1 VFTRDERRAFFFLM
15 AIAAAGAVA
24 RFVRPQGGAPGA
36 GLIAPHLAGGDLARQ
51 AAAAQRAEDL
61 ARPLA
66 PGETVD
72 VDRAGPTE
80 IERLPRIGPGLARRI
95 VADREANG
103 PFGSLAGLARVPGLG
118 TRTVALLE
126 PAARFSGVARAP
138 APPVATAPPARAAE
152 RAIAPPPRAPAAAA
166 RRAGTALGRCAAL
179 QRPLALNTAD
189 AAELAC
195 LPGVGPAL
203 AARIVADRRVRG
215 PFAEVQAL
223 ERVPGIGPARLA
235 RLAGRLSAP

>member
-1 VFTRDERRAFFFLM
+1 MFTRDERRAFLFLM
-15 AIAAAGAVA
+15 AVATAGAGA
-24 RFVRPQGGAPGA
+24 RFVRPRGAAPGA
-36 GLIAPHLAGGDLARQ
+36 GLVAPHLVAGDLVRQ
-51 AAAAQRAEDL
+51 AAAAKRAEEL

-72 VDRAGPTE
+72 VDRAGAPE
-80 IERLPRIGPGLARRI
+80 IERLPRIGPDLARRI

-103 PFGSLAGLARVPGLG
+103 PFGSLDGLARVPGVGAG
-118 TRTVALLE
+118 TLRLLE

-138 APPVATAPPARAAE
+138 GQGPG
-152 RAIAPPPRAPAAAA
+152 PRAAA
-166 RRAGTALGRCAAL
+166 RRLDDGPRPGATSGPRGAADGPCTAL
-179 QRPLALNTAD
+179 QRPLPLNRAS

-203 AARIVADRRVRG
+203 AARIVEDRRARG

-235 RLAGRLSAP
+235 RLATHVSAP